1 MSNETVIQEGIIALL
16 ESAFAQPL
24 VEQAVPD
31 SKTVLRNESTGDID
45 PYIAYSFGD
54 IQQGRAYS
62 MVGPR
67 GDDYDMPLYIQVV
80 APEAGIARRLGNKV
94 RDVLL
99 GEGFPWTGSIRKRP
113 GGGMFPLVAS
123 TGATEAYIMPASFGV
138 LIQFDT

>member
-16 ESAFAQPL
+16 ESSFAQPL

-31 SKTVLRNESTGDID
+31 SKTVLRNSAGDVD

-62 MVGPR
+62 MAGPR
-67 GDDYDMPLYIQVV
+67 WDDYDMPLYIQVV
-80 APEAGIARRLGNKV
+80 APDAGIARRLGNKV

>member
-1 MSNETVIQEGIIALL
+1 MSNETQIQGDIIAHL
-16 ESAFAQPL
+16 ESSFAQPL

-31 SKTVLRNESTGDID
+31 SKTVLRNSTGDVD

-54 IQQGRAYS
+54 TQQGRAYS
-62 MVGPR
+62 MAGPR
-67 GDDYDMPLYIQVV
+67 WDDYELPIYTQVI
-80 APEAGIARRLGNKV
+80 APDAGIARRLGNKL

-99 GEGFPWTGSIRKRP
+99 GEDFPWTGSIRKRP